1 MVQAHSQQVEAQPLT
16 HLALPAIQL
25 GNHEHDSDHVEL
37 YERWSR
43 EHHSESDRCEF
54 M

>member
-25 GNHEHDSDHVEL
+25 GNHEHDSDQLSFTNGGVG
-37 YERWSR
+37 SITVK
-43 EHHSESDRCEF
+43 
-54 M
+54 